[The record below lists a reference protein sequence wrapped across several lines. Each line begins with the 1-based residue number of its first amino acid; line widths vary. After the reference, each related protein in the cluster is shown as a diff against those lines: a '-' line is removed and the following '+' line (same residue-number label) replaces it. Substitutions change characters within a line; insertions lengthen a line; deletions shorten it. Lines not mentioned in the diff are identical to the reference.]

1 MHFVRSYALVIWQK
15 PWRKECYIIY
25 AFWWCRKFWKTEKPR
40 NFWVKPGYCTV
51 MGTKKVV
58 YFKRYY
64 RVTTWDLKLLVLYKS
79 HFHCVISVRI
89 RSVSGPNAGKYGP
102 EKLQTQTIFPQCLS
116 FATLH
121 VWNTTFQYFVL
132 LGKFLFKTMQKSCSI
147 ESSKSDFM

>member
-1 MHFVRSYALVIWQK
+1 MHFDDVGNFEKLKNRGIFGQNQDIALLWG
-15 PWRKECYIIY
+15 
-25 AFWWCRKFWKTEKPR
+25 A
-40 NFWVKPGYCTV
+40 
-51 MGTKKVV
+51 KKVV

-132 LGKFLFKTMQKSCSI
+132 LGKFLLKTMQKSCSI